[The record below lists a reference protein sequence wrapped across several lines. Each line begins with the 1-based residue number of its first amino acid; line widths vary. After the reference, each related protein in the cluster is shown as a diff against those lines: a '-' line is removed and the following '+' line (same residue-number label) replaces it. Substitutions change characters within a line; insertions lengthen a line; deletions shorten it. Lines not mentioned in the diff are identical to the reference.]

1 MNAHL
6 SPIMA
11 WGCVSAF
18 PGMVVVVVVVG
29 VVLMIW
35 GEVLNI
41 ADRDPGAVNLARIS
55 AI

>member
-1 MNAHL
+1 MENAHL

-18 PGMVVVVVVVG
+18 PVVVVVMAVG
-29 VVLMIW
+29 AVLMIW
-35 GEVLNI
+35 GEVLNM
-41 ADRDPGAVNLARIS
+41 ADRDPGAVNLVRIS